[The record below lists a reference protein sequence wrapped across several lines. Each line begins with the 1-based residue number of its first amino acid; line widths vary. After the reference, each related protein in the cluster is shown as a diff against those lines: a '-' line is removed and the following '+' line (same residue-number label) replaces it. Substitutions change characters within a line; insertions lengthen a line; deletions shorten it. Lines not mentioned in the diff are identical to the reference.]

1 MQNFQIPL
9 TIERQAGKTAKTK
22 RKAKGAFTVETFM
35 TPPGHKNFSAKKL
48 FEGGGALQWGAVAY
62 IQPGGG
68 GPEGSHT
75 HPEDHIFLV
84 TEGEVQVVLG
94 DREVTVKQDE
104 SLFVD
109 GMTPHSI
116 WNRSDSAA
124 KVFKL
129 STRRQER
136 L

>member
-1 MQNFQIPL
+1 M
-9 TIERQAGKTAKTK
+9 E
-22 RKAKGAFTVETFM
+22 AFI
-35 TPPGHKNFSAKKL
+35 TPPGHRDFSAKKL

-68 GPEGSHT
+68 GPEGGHT

-84 TEGEVQVVLG
+84 MEGQVQVLLG
-94 DREVTVKQDE
+94 DREATVRQDE

-109 GMTPHSI
+109 GMVPHSI

-124 KVFKL
+124 KVVKL
-129 STRRQER
+129 CTLRQER
-136 L
+136 LCGS

>member
-1 MQNFQIPL
+1 M
-9 TIERQAGKTAKTK
+9 
-22 RKAKGAFTVETFM
+22 
-35 TPPGHKNFSAKKL
+35 
-48 FEGGGALQWGAVAY
+48 VA
-62 IQPGGG
+62 
-68 GPEGSHT
+68 
-75 HPEDHIFLV
+75 
-84 TEGEVQVVLG
+84 EGEVQVVLG
-94 DREVTVKQDE
+94 DRKITVKQDE

-116 WNRSDSAA
+116 WNRSDSTA

>member
-1 MQNFQIPL
+1 M
-9 TIERQAGKTAKTK
+9 
-22 RKAKGAFTVETFM
+22 ETFM
-35 TPPGHKNFSAKKL
+35 TPPSHKSFSAKKL